1 MKRFAELIN
10 EGHAHDSA
18 GLSSNHVPHDINDP
32 EVKARIN
39 AILGH
44 CAVSEFLNPN
54 AAIGQIDSKLGQLG
68 IALDGEAPEITE
80 TGEYTIG
87 MKRYGDQ
94 FGKTVDTPHDEFD
107 NKTETVTLTLRV
119 EKLATGSFKVYGSI

>member
-1 MKRFAELIN
+1 MKKFAEFMN
-10 EGHAHDSA
+10 EGYSHDSA
-18 GLSSNHVPHDINDP
+18 GLSSTHVPHDINDP

-44 CAVSEFLNPN
+44 CAVSEFLNPS
-54 AAIGQIDSKLGQLG
+54 AAIGIINSKLGQRG
-68 IALDGEAPEITE
+68 ISLDSDAPEIS
-80 TGEYTIG
+80 GGGNYASG

-107 NKTETVTLTLRV
+107 TKTETVTLSLKV

>member
-1 MKRFAELIN
+1 MKKFAEFIN
-10 EGHAHDSA
+10 EGTSHDSA
-18 GLSSNHVPHDINDP
+18 GLSSTHVPHDINDP

-44 CAVSEFLNPN
+44 CAVSEFLNPS
-54 AAIGQIDSKLGQLG
+54 AAIGIINSKLGQLG
-68 IALDGEAPEITE
+68 IALDSDAPEISE
-80 TGEYTIG
+80 GGNYTIS

-107 NKTETVTLTLRV
+107 TKTETVTLTLKV
-119 EKLATGSFKVYGSI
+119 EKLATGSYRVYGSI

>member
-1 MKRFAELIN
+1 MN
-10 EGHAHDSA
+10 EGYSHDSA
-18 GLSSNHVPHDINDP
+18 GLSSTHVPHDINDP

-44 CAVSEFLNPN
+44 CAVSEFLNPS
-54 AAIGQIDSKLGQLG
+54 AAIGIINSKLGQLG
-68 IALDGEAPEITE
+68 IALDSDAPEISE
-80 TGEYTIG
+80 GGNYTIG

-107 NKTETVTLTLRV
+107 TKTETVTLTLKV